1 MLSERLTQ
9 KLNEQVVKE
18 FYSAYLYLSIEAY
31 LASLNL
37 PGFANW
43 FRVQA
48 QEERDHAMLIFNYLV
63 KVDGKIGL
71 GAIAAPPSSF
81 PTIGDALKLTYA
93 HEVEVTRSIYSIL
106 DVALEEKDHK
116 TTAFLQWFVNEQT
129 EEEANADNN
138 VKKFNLVGN
147 DGKGILMMDTEMA
160 ARVYVPVTAISN
172 QAPAI

>member
-9 KLNEQVVKE
+9 KLNEQIVKE

-43 FRVQA
+43 FHVQA
-48 QEERDHAMLIFNYLV
+48 QEERDHAMLIFNYMV
-63 KVDGKIGL
+63 KVGGKINL
-71 GAIAAPPSSF
+71 GAIDAPPSDF
-81 PTIGDALKLTYA
+81 PSIGDALKLTYT
-93 HEVEVTRSIYSIL
+93 HEVGVTGSIYSIL

-129 EEEANADNN
+129 EEEENADNN
-138 VKKFNLVGN
+138 VKRFGLVGN
-147 DGKGILMMDTEMA
+147 DGRGILMMDAEMA
-160 ARVYVPVTAISN
+160 ARVYVPVTTVQN
-172 QAPAI
+172 QAPAV

>member
-1 MLSERLTQ
+1 MLSESLTQ
-9 KLNEQVVKE
+9 KLNDQIVME

-43 FRVQA
+43 FHVQA

-81 PTIGDALKLTYA
+81 PAIGDALKLSYA
-93 HEVEVTRSIYSIL
+93 HELEVTRSIYSIL

-147 DGKGILMMDTEMA
+147 DGRGILMMNTEMA
-160 ARVYVPVTAISN
+160 ARVYTPVTTIQN
-172 QAPAI
+172 LAPAI

>member
-1 MLSERLTQ
+1 
-9 KLNEQVVKE
+9 
-18 FYSAYLYLSIEAY
+18 
-31 LASLNL
+31 
-37 PGFANW
+37 
-43 FRVQA
+43 
-48 QEERDHAMLIFNYLV
+48 MLIFNYLV

-81 PTIGDALKLTYA
+81 PAIGDALKLSYA

-106 DVALEEKDHK
+106 DVALEKKDHK

-147 DGKGILMMDTEMA
+147 DGRGILMMNTEMA
-160 ARVYVPVTAISN
+160 ARVYTPVTTIQN
-172 QAPAI
+172 LAPAI

>member
-1 MLSERLTQ
+1 MLSEKLTK
-9 KLNEQVVKE
+9 KLNEQVVME

-43 FRVQA
+43 FHVQA

-63 KVDGKIGL
+63 RVAAKIEL

-81 PTIGDALKLTYA
+81 PSIGDALKMSYG
-93 HEVEVTRSIYSIL
+93 HEVEVTRSIYSIV
-106 DVALEEKDHK
+106 DVGLEEKDHK

-129 EEEANADNN
+129 EEEENADNN

-147 DGKGILMMDTEMA
+147 DGRGILMMDAEMA
-160 ARVYVPVTAISN
+160 ARVYVPVVATQN
-172 QAPAI
+172 QVPAV

>member
-1 MLSERLTQ
+1 MLSESLTQ
-9 KLNEQVVKE
+9 KLNDQIVME

-43 FRVQA
+43 FHVQA

-81 PTIGDALKLTYA
+81 PAIGDALKLSYA
-93 HEVEVTRSIYSIL
+93 HELEVTRSIYSIL
-106 DVALEEKDHK
+106 DVALEERDHK

-147 DGKGILMMDTEMA
+147 DGRGILMMDTEMS
-160 ARVYVPVTAISN
+160 ARVYTPVTTIQN